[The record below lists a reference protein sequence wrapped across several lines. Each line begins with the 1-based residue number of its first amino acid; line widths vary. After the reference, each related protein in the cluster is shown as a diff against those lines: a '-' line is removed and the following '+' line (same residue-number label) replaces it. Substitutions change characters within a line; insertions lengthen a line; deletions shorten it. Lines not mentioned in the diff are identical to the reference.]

1 MSEVKGVRAKGQVSE
16 SNFQCIEF
24 FVFQIQRGWALSTD
38 QRTTKILPEECD
50 FTVQFSYH
58 LNIDAMGYSNTSSLH
73 NGYTR
78 LCWHMGFV
86 VLCIIIQCLS
96 HTLLLALIDCPRQW
110 YHYLWRWF
118 CWYRWSEASYRL
130 AISFKYLDIAMF
142 LELKLLVHLRVFLS
156 LKGSKQSTFYLGLVF
171 SVLDQFTLL

>member
-96 HTLLLALIDCPRQW
+96 HTSFGTIVLIV
-110 YHYLWRWF
+110 H
-118 CWYRWSEASYRL
+118 AN
-130 AISFKYLDIAMF
+130 DIIIFGDDSAGIAD
-142 LELKLLVHLRVFLS
+142 LKHHI
-156 LKGSKQSTFYLGLVF
+156 G
-171 SVLDQFTLL
+171 